1 MSTPTSFLARAS
13 ADARLAAERR
23 AARLPLAEVQ
33 RAVAAAPPARGFRA
47 AVAGGDL
54 AAGRMGALGEGEDS
68 ERTPRPAA
76 GGPVVLGDGRA
87 PERAPHLAGGP
98 VALGEGRAP
107 ERSPC
112 PAPGPAGGGI
122 ALIAEV
128 KRRSPSKG
136 DLRPDL
142 DPAALAG
149 AYRAGG
155 ATAVSVLTEPL
166 HFGGSPEDLQK
177 VRAAVDLPVL
187 RKDFVTIPYQVW
199 EARAWGADAV
209 LLIVAALDA
218 PLLADLL
225 AEADAAGLDALVE
238 VHTRE
243 EAAVAAAAGAGLIG
257 VNARDLATLAVDL
270 RRFAMVREALP
281 SGATLVAE
289 SGIRTLADVEAVA
302 AAGAHAVLV
311 GEALVLAPDPEA
323 AAAELLGRAPNG
335 PGSDDPATKDG

>member
-23 AARLPLAEVQ
+23 AAHLPLAEVQ

-47 AVAGGDL
+47 A
-54 AAGRMGALGEGEDS
+54 
-68 ERTPRPAA
+68 
-76 GGPVVLGDGRA
+76 
-87 PERAPHLAGGP
+87 LAGG
-98 VALGEGRAP
+98 GRA
-107 ERSPC
+107 
-112 PAPGPAGGGI
+112 ATGAV

-155 ATAVSVLTEPL
+155 AAAVSVLTEPL

-177 VRAAVDLPVL
+177 VRAAVELPVL
-187 RKDFVTIPYQVW
+187 RKDFVTVPYQVW

-218 PLLADLL
+218 SLLADLL

-238 VHTRE
+238 VHTRD

-257 VNARDLATLAVDL
+257 VNARDLATLTVDP
-270 RRFAMVREALP
+270 RRFATVREALP
-281 SGATLVAE
+281 AGATLVAE
-289 SGIRTLADVEAVA
+289 SGIRTRADVAAVA

-311 GEALVLAPDPEA
+311 GESLVLSADPEA
-323 AAAELLGRAPNG
+323 AIAALLDRATTG
-335 PGSDDPATKDG
+335 PGGEDPATKEG

>member
-1 MSTPTSFLARAS
+1 VSTPTSFLARAS

-23 AARLPLAEVQ
+23 AAQLPLAEVQ
-33 RAVAAAPPARGFRA
+33 RAAAAAPSGRGFRKA
-47 AVAGGDL
+47 LAGADRVAG
-54 AAGRMGALGEGEDS
+54 
-68 ERTPRPAA
+68 
-76 GGPVVLGDGRA
+76 RA
-87 PERAPHLAGGP
+87 EI
-98 VALGEGRAP
+98 GEGRAP
-107 ERSPC
+107 GR
-112 PAPGPAGGGI
+112 ARQFTGQPAGGGVT
-122 ALIAEV
+122 LVAEV
-128 KRRSPSKG
+128 KRRSPSRG

-142 DPAALAG
+142 DPAAVAG

-155 ATAVSVLTEPL
+155 ATAVSVLTEPQ

-177 VRAAVDLPVL
+177 VRSAVDLPVL
-187 RKDFVTIPYQVW
+187 RKDFVTLPYQLW

-218 PLLADLL
+218 QLLTDLL
-225 AEADAAGLDALVE
+225 AEAEAAGLDALVE

-270 RRFAMVREALP
+270 RRFATVREALP

-289 SGIRTLADVEAVA
+289 SGIRTRADVEAVA

-323 AAAELLGRAPNG
+323 AVAGLLGRAPNG
-335 PGSDDPATKDG
+335 PGSQDPATKDG

>member
-1 MSTPTSFLARAS
+1 VSTPTSFLARAS

-23 AARLPLAEVQ
+23 AAQLPLAELQ

-47 AVAGGDL
+47 A
-54 AAGRMGALGEGEDS
+54 
-68 ERTPRPAA
+68 
-76 GGPVVLGDGRA
+76 
-87 PERAPHLAGGP
+87 LAGG
-98 VALGEGRAP
+98 GRSADGA
-107 ERSPC
+107 
-112 PAPGPAGGGI
+112 PAPGGPSARRGVT
-122 ALIAEV
+122 LIAEV
-128 KRRSPSKG
+128 KRRSPSRG

-142 DPAALAG
+142 DPAALAS

-155 ATAVSVLTEPL
+155 AAAVSVLTEPL

-177 VRAAVDLPVL
+177 VRAAVDVPVL

-225 AEADAAGLDALVE
+225 AEAGAAGLDALVE

-243 EAAVAAAAGAGLIG
+243 EAAVAADAGASLIG

-270 RRFAMVREALP
+270 RRFATVREALP

-289 SGIRTLADVEAVA
+289 SGIRTRADVEAVA

-311 GEALVLAPDPEA
+311 GEALVLAADPEA
-323 AAAELLGRAPNG
+323 AVGELLGRARNG
-335 PGSDDPATKDG
+335 PGGEDPATKEG

>member
-1 MSTPTSFLARAS
+1 MSTPTSFLARVS
-13 ADARLAAERR
+13 GDARLAAERR
-23 AARLPLAEVQ
+23 AAYLPLAEVQ
-33 RAVAAAPPARGFRA
+33 RAVAAAPPARGFR
-47 AVAGGDL
+47 
-54 AAGRMGALGEGEDS
+54 GA
-68 ERTPRPAA
+68 
-76 GGPVVLGDGRA
+76 
-87 PERAPHLAGGP
+87 LAGG
-98 VALGEGRAP
+98 ALAGSAP
-107 ERSPC
+107 DL
-112 PAPGPAGGGI
+112 AGPSARRGVT
-122 ALIAEV
+122 LIAEV

-142 DPAALAG
+142 DPAALAS

-155 ATAVSVLTEPL
+155 AAAVSVLTEPL

-177 VRAAVDLPVL
+177 VRAAVDVPVL

-225 AEADAAGLDALVE
+225 AEAGAAGLDALVE

-243 EAAVAAAAGAGLIG
+243 EAAVAADAGASLIG

-270 RRFAMVREALP
+270 RSFATVREALP
-281 SGATLVAE
+281 SGAMLVAE
-289 SGIRTLADVEAVA
+289 SGIRTRADVEAVA

-311 GEALVLAPDPEA
+311 GETLVLAADPEA
-323 AAAELLGRAPNG
+323 AVGELLGRARNG
-335 PGSDDPATKDG
+335 PGGEDPATKEG

>member
-1 MSTPTSFLARAS
+1 LSTDSSPPSSSHGQVDRIGRVSTPTIFLARAS

-23 AARLPLAEVQ
+23 ASHLPLAEVQ
-33 RAVAAAPPARGFRA
+33 RAVAVAPPARGFRA
-47 AVAGGDL
+47 A
-54 AAGRMGALGEGEDS
+54 
-68 ERTPRPAA
+68 
-76 GGPVVLGDGRA
+76 
-87 PERAPHLAGGP
+87 LAGG
-98 VALGEGRAP
+98 GRA
-107 ERSPC
+107 
-112 PAPGPAGGGI
+112 ATGAV
-122 ALIAEV
+122 AVIAEV

-142 DPAALAG
+142 DPAVLAG

-155 ATAVSVLTEPL
+155 AAAVSVLTEPL

-187 RKDFVTIPYQVW
+187 RKDFVTVPYQVW

-218 PLLADLL
+218 SLLADLL

-238 VHTRE
+238 VHTRD

-257 VNARDLATLAVDL
+257 VNARDLATLTVDL
-270 RRFAMVREALP
+270 SRFATVREALP
-281 SGATLVAE
+281 AGATLVAE
-289 SGIRTLADVEAVA
+289 SGIRTRADVVAVA

-311 GEALVLAPDPEA
+311 GESLVLSADPEA
-323 AAAELLGRAPNG
+323 AISALLDRARTG
-335 PGSDDPATKDG
+335 PGGEDPATKEG

>member
-1 MSTPTSFLARAS
+1 VSTPTSFLARAS

-23 AARLPLAEVQ
+23 AAQLPLAELQ
-33 RAVAAAPPARGFRA
+33 RAAVAAPPAHGFRA
-47 AVAGGDL
+47 ALTGGAR
-54 AAGRMGALGEGEDS
+54 AA
-68 ERTPRPAA
+68 
-76 GGPVVLGDGRA
+76 
-87 PERAPHLAGGP
+87 
-98 VALGEGRAP
+98 
-107 ERSPC
+107 
-112 PAPGPAGGGI
+112 GPAGTGPARAPAPAPDLAGPPSDRGV

-142 DPAALAG
+142 DPAALAS

-155 ATAVSVLTEPL
+155 AAAVSVLTEPL
-166 HFGGSPEDLQK
+166 HFAGSPEDLQK

-199 EARAWGADAV
+199 EARTWGADAV
-209 LLIVAALDA
+209 LLIVAALDG

-225 AEADAAGLDALVE
+225 AEADAAELDALVE

-243 EAAVAAAAGAGLIG
+243 EAAVAADAGASLIG

-270 RRFAMVREALP
+270 RRFATVREALP

-289 SGIRTLADVEAVA
+289 SGIRTRADVEAVA

-311 GEALVLAPDPEA
+311 GETLVLAADPEA
-323 AAAELLGRAPNG
+323 AVSELLGRARNG
-335 PGSDDPATKDG
+335 PGGEDPATKEG